1 MNWGGGM
8 AEHRHDNRVDC
19 DETCILRLGDLHHV
33 ATVKNISF
41 GGALVYLYSSPPSLQ
56 IGDNCSICMIGEFLC
71 EYSCEVVRAETPN
84 IALTFIGMHKF
95 KAVEH

>member
-1 MNWGGGM
+1 M

-19 DETCILRLGDLHHV
+19 DESCILRLGDLHHI

-41 GGALVYLYSSPPSLQ
+41 GGALVHFDSSTPRFH
-56 IGDNCSICMIGEFLC
+56 IGDICNISMIKEFIC

>member
-1 MNWGGGM
+1 
-8 AEHRHDNRVDC
+8 
-19 DETCILRLGDLHHV
+19 
-33 ATVKNISF
+33 
-41 GGALVYLYSSPPSLQ
+41 
-56 IGDNCSICMIGEFLC
+56 MIGEFFC